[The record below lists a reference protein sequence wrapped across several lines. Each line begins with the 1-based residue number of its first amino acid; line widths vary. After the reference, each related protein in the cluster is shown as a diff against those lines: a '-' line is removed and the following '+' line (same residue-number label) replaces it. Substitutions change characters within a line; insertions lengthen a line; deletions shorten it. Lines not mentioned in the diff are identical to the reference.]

1 LFALG
6 AARQHLTEPGWP
18 LLIAGGVLVG
28 VGARLGGGS
37 VFGSVL
43 GLTQGSGRAVA
54 ATLAILAGAG
64 LALTFRHLLG
74 SGGAA

>member
-1 LFALG
+1 
-6 AARQHLTEPGWP
+6 
-18 LLIAGGVLVG
+18 VLVG
-28 VGARLGGGS
+28 VGARLGNGS

-64 LALTFRHLLG
+64 LALTLRHVLG
-74 SGGAA
+74 TGGAA